1 MKKKVF
7 ILKNDRGGDLLISI
21 KLISSLLNNSND
33 VTIFL
38 SPFNHGFSFLFKKAL
53 VKKINYNLNIFNKV
67 YLLFFIFKNN
77 FDEIYILTPK
87 NFYFFL
93 PFIFRKIK
101 FFGVTV
107 NGFKRYRPKTY
118 LRKFLFKYIVISRQI
133 INKKSSSDMQL
144 GLIKDNTLID
154 TSYKNLDLPY
164 LEDHISRYIPNNFL
178 LVQFKE
184 VFFKKIDL
192 LDNNFS
198 FFLNEINK
206 KFENIILFSDIED
219 TSSNKFFIKNFDFIN
234 CDTKEVHFKSK
245 NPNIIYLHN
254 VNVQNLFSLVEKSNN
269 ILCPHGLLTHMARFY
284 KKKNL
289 NLFNFIINDKSDLK
303 HQKIAFSEWYKNMN
317 IKFTFLNKNK
327 VKTIKKI
334 LKSL

>member
-1 MKKKVF
+1 MKKKVL
-7 ILKNDRGGDLLISI
+7 ILKNDRGGDLLNSI
-21 KLISSLLNNSND
+21 KSISSLLNISND

-53 VKKINYNLNIFNKV
+53 VKKINYNLNIFNKI
-67 YLLFFIFKNN
+67 YLFFFVFKNN
-77 FDEIYILTPK
+77 FDEIYILAPK

-107 NGFKRYRPKTY
+107 NSFKRYRPNTF
-118 LRKFLFKYIVISRQI
+118 LRKFLFKFIVINRKN

-144 GLIKDNTLID
+144 ELINDNTLID
-154 TSYKNLDLPY
+154 ASYKNLDLPY
-164 LEDHISRYIPNNFL
+164 LEDHISTHIPNNYL

-184 VFFKKIDL
+184 TFFEKIDL
-192 LDNNFS
+192 LDDNFIY
-198 FFLNEINK
+198 FLNEINK
-206 KFENIILFSDIED
+206 KFKNIVLFSDIEN
-219 TSSNKFFIKNFDFIN
+219 TSSNRFFIENFNFIN
-234 CDTKEVHFKSK
+234 CDTKEVYFKSK
-245 NPNIIYLHN
+245 NPNIIYLHK
-254 VNVQNLFSLVEKSNN
+254 VNAENLFSLVEKSNN

-289 NLFNFIINDKSDLK
+289 NLFNFIIQDKSDLK

-317 IKFTFLNKNK
+317 IKFTFLNNNK
-327 VKTIKKI
+327 AKTIKKV

>member
-1 MKKKVF
+1 MKKKII
-7 ILKNDRGGDLLISI
+7 ILKNDRGGDLLNSI
-21 KLISSLLNNSND
+21 KSISLLLNNSND

-53 VKKINYNLNIFNKV
+53 VKKINYNLNIFNKI
-67 YLLFFIFKNN
+67 YLFFFILKNN

-93 PFIFRKIK
+93 PVIFRKIK

-107 NGFKRYRPKTY
+107 NGLKRYRPNNY
-118 LRKFLFKYIVISRQI
+118 LRKFLFKYIVINRRI

-144 GLIKDNTLID
+144 ELVSNTLID
-154 TSYKNLDLPY
+154 ASYKNLDLPY
-164 LEDHISRYIPNNFL
+164 LEDHISRYIPNDYL

-184 VFFKKIDL
+184 TFFEKIHL
-192 LDNNFS
+192 LESNFL
-198 FFLNEINK
+198 FLLNEINK
-206 KFENIILFSDIED
+206 KFKNIILFSDIEN

-234 CDTKEVHFKSK
+234 CNTKEVHFKSK
-245 NPNIIYLHN
+245 KPNIIYLHN
-254 VNVQNLFSLVEKSNN
+254 VNVENLFSLVEKSNN

-289 NLFNFIINDKSDLK
+289 NLFNFRINDKSDLK

-317 IKFTFLNKNK
+317 IKFIFINKDK
-327 VKTIKKI
+327 TKTIKKI